1 MPVFLWAKVPDT
13 RYVVTNAALAA
24 RVEQAVVPCLT
35 LAPPIQVLLVDD
47 QRAIL
52 AGVSA
57 LIGSESEAMQ
67 VCGCA
72 TTGRQA
78 IDLARSLRP
87 DVIVLDVD
95 LGGED
100 GLELIPQLR
109 TCCDAA
115 ILVFT
120 GLLTPDI
127 RFRASCLGATECVAK
142 NGSGE
147 SLLAA
152 IHAAATPA

>member
-1 MPVFLWAKVPDT
+1 MP
-13 RYVVTNAALAA
+13 Y
-24 RVEQAVVPCLT
+24 LT
-35 LAPPIQVLLVDD
+35 LAPPIEVLLVDD

-57 LIGSESEAMQ
+57 LIGSEGEAMR
-67 VCGCA
+67 VSGCA

-109 TCCDAA
+109 ACCDAA
-115 ILVFT
+115 IIVFS
-120 GLLTPDI
+120 GLLTTDT
-127 RFRASCLGATECVAK
+127 RFRALYLGAFDCVAK
-142 NGSGE
+142 NGSGDP
-147 SLLAA
+147 LLAA
-152 IHAAATPA
+152 IHAAAAPAPA